1 MKETDDDD
9 YGGGREQD
17 PMMLAKGKRL
27 GQPAASR
34 GEASVRFVLPHI
46 TFLGGEDGEAL
57 IESPSRPSGPQY
69 SKAAASSVET
79 GETTQS

>member
-57 IESPSRPSGPQY
+57 IEPFQTIRPP
-69 SKAAASSVET
+69 VF
-79 GETTQS
+79 QSFCIQC